1 MSRQLKRQLSKFEEN
16 EKKTWKEA
24 YATYRE
30 ETAEPARSPMES
42 YKKRKLQR
50 PPVIVPKRIPRF
62 KYNKYINLDSNIM
75 HFLDTA
81 LVVLINAEN
90 IQSWFFDKEIVWYF
104 HTDLECGDRAISIAR
119 RMIEIAQNPETPRE
133 EEIDSYIERINCVSR
148 TIEVPSKIPD
158 VYKFALHILAQSGP
172 IPDRLRL
179 LSASPAELADF
190 ISAVIQKPITGEF
203 DTKWEIEPEDDCDQE
218 CSYCDDGKEHS
229 GKERSGKEHSD
240 EEQPI
245 GGGKEQSGKE
255 QSDDKKPIGGGKE
268 RSDEEQPIG
277 GGKER
282 SDEEQSGKERSDVA
296 IIDLVDEEDDD
307 LPSNWRKRHYD
318 EIIDLVSSSDEE

>member
-16 EKKTWKEA
+16 EKKAWKEA

-133 EEIDSYIERINCVSR
+133 EEIDLYIERINCVSR

-218 CSYCDDGKEHS
+218 YSYCDDGKEQS
-229 GKERSGKEHSD
+229 GKEQSGKEQSGKEQSD

-245 GGGKEQSGKE
+245 GGGKEQSDRE
-255 QSDDKKPIGGGKE
+255 
-268 RSDEEQPIG
+268 
-277 GGKER
+277 
-282 SDEEQSGKERSDVA
+282 
-296 IIDLVDEEDDD
+296 IIDLVDEDDD
-307 LPSNWRKRHYD
+307 DQPSNWRKRHYD